1 MLCMSYLIL
10 FLILF
15 GAFMI
20 FRVSS
25 WLFFTTIK
33 LAFLLAFI
41 ALGVLAMSST
51 VGLL

>member
-1 MLCMSYLIL
+1 MDYLTMFIW
-10 FLILF
+10 LF
-15 GAFMI
+15 GAYVI

-25 WLFFTTIK
+25 WIVATAVK
-33 LAFLLAFI
+33 LAFMVAFI